1 MSFILSVVFGVIGYL
16 DVFVDGH
23 LGLSRGGEVR
33 VSRDDRGERGV
44 QENRVK
50 S

>member
-1 MSFILSVVFGVIGYL
+1 MDYL
-16 DVFVDGH
+16 DVFVDGR

-33 VSRDDRGERGV
+33 VDRDDRGERGV
-44 QENRVK
+44 RENQVK